1 MFQIMTP
8 HPSLGELIESMVLQ
22 QVGAQ
27 TLNVLSEA
35 KKIDLRAATSEWQPA
50 SSKTQRLA
58 LSFLLSFI
66 H

>member
-1 MFQIMTP
+1 MTP

-27 TLNVLSEA
+27 TLDVPSEA
-35 KKIDLRAATSEWQPA
+35 KKIDIRAATSEQPA
-50 SSKTQRLA
+50 SSKIQDL
-58 LSFLLSFI
+58 